1 MPDSDTDDSFH
12 SCDEGGEVEAQPPAA
27 PPVDEKKP
35 KAPAASE
42 RKKEAVEKKADEKPV
57 DSKVA
62 DRKPP
67 HEEKPKP
74 SERPAEATKKSTED
88 GWDRFGDGDDELEVS
103 SGSGSEAEVEEDA
116 NSGDWDSWGDEQEER
131 RPKVH
136 PLKHHSTKREVDPE
150 DSPRT
155 STEADN
161 GVHPKTRPPHQN
173 ARQTRRPAARTRPAA
188 VRLVAVG
195 VDGPQ
200 RGGTL
205 SNVVETGLGLPNA
218 EEMAKLSVAQRR
230 KLIEESQH
238 VKEPEP
244 SLSSDEAN
252 DPQSPSP
259 TDPQVGGGFGG
270 LFSGI
275 VTGGLD
281 VLETLGKK
289 TFETL
294 TVKDETDN
302 DRRRFLLTVADNRQN
317 LSDVLREVRTSQ
329 QREQS
334 EESGSDRPAA
344 GGNSSRTRLG
354 YGSANIEK
362 INTNF
367 INLFEKAQGMVNLE
381 GLELLCTSEKER
393 TAHKKIDPAFDE
405 QLAEFCVEDVS
416 ECPTEDFVYE
426 LKKCI
431 NGVGLP
437 YKADNILQMDAEL
450 CAQLERKQQ
459 QVDEGKEIVV
469 DEMHEAA
476 IVALSRLT
484 AHSIQALHKIAQLIV
499 IADDRPELESLFAFT
514 FVLCRRLSF
523 YASPVDDVV
532 TNIFFECTNACHY
545 IKKALTLLRPFFVV

>member
-27 PPVDEKKP
+27 PPVEEKKP
-35 KAPAASE
+35 KTLAAAE
-42 RKKEAVEKKADEKPV
+42 RKKEAMEKKAVEKPV
-57 DSKVA
+57 DSKAA
-62 DRKPP
+62 DQKPP
-67 HEEKPKP
+67 HEKPKP
-74 SERPAEATKKSTED
+74 NERPADAAKKSTED

-136 PLKHHSTKREVDPE
+136 RLKHHSTKREVDPE
-150 DSPRT
+150 DIPSD
-155 STEADN
+155 STEADD
-161 GVHPKTRPPHQN
+161 GVHPKTRPRIKTPAKHDAQ
-173 ARQTRRPAARTRPAA
+173 RPA
-188 VRLVAVG
+188 LVQPPSASSLWEWTGLNEV
-195 VDGPQ
+195 VNVV
-200 RGGTL
+200 GGTL

-259 TDPQVGGGFGG
+259 TEPPVGGGFGG

-294 TVKDETDN
+294 TVKDETDS

-317 LSDVLREVRTSQ
+317 LSDVLREVRTTQ
-329 QREQS
+329 QREQAA
-334 EESGSDRPAA
+334 ESGSDRPAA

-459 QVDEGKEIVV
+459 Q
-469 DEMHEAA
+469 
-476 IVALSRLT
+476 
-484 AHSIQALHKIAQLIV
+484 LIV

-523 YASPVDDVV
+523 YASQYANLLSLVDSSKAVDDVV